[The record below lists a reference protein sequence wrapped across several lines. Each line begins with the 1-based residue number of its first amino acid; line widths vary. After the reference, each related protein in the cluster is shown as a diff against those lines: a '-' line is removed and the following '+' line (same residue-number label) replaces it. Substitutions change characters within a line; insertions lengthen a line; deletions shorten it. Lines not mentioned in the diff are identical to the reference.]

1 MLLFLLLTLFAD
13 SSWVRIRTMPT
24 EVILVLN
31 EDLAKPIAH
40 HSGDSLLLPVG
51 KHTIRITHPLFGDGL
66 RNIDLPQDKTL
77 NLAIDL
83 RFNRIPIPNTQ
94 STWFVLRNQANVVVE
109 TDAETR
115 IFVNGNDMGQGTARV
130 MIPYDEPTANIELRL
145 GSKRT
150 TIPINLTTN
159 RSMYVNQYMAP
170 DRLVSWILSPLPGL
184 TQAYEQSYSRALL
197 IAAAT
202 AGGVYVLHSRNDQ
215 YQRRQAD
222 YQVLRNAYFAT
233 SDFNEA
239 EQLGLEMRAF
249 YPHVERAAQLRD
261 ISAYA
266 LGALFAVH
274 LVDVAIPPKYGFR
287 KLSVRPH
294 PYRFVGAEIRLGL

>member
-1 MLLFLLLTLFAD
+1 
-13 SSWVRIRTMPT
+13 
-24 EVILVLN
+24 
-31 EDLAKPIAH
+31 
-40 HSGDSLLLPVG
+40 
-51 KHTIRITHPLFGDGL
+51 
-66 RNIDLPQDKTL
+66 
-77 NLAIDL
+77 
-83 RFNRIPIPNTQ
+83 
-94 STWFVLRNQANVVVE
+94 VLRNQANVVVE

-115 IFVNGNDMGQGTARV
+115 IFVNGKDMGQGTARL
-130 MIPYDEPTANIELRL
+130 MIPYDEPTASIELRL

-150 TIPINLTTN
+150 TIPINLATN
-159 RSMYVNQYMAP
+159 RSMYVNRYMAP

-184 TQAYEQSYSRALL
+184 TQAYERSYSSALL

-202 AGGVYVLHSRNDQ
+202 AGGVYVLHRRNDQ

-222 YQVLRNAYFAT
+222 YQELRTAYSGALYF
-233 SDFNEA
+233 DQV
-239 EQLGLEMRAF
+239 EQLGLEMRAY

-287 KLSVRPH
+287 KVSVGPH